1 MPLKLNASLVTVNLP
16 SNNVAKSR
24 DFFGKLLGIDLV
36 RNLEDTESYHTPI
49 SEDGI
54 DLQVGP
60 PRSPQGTPALIFH
73 VDDLDAAI
81 QQVNSMG
88 GKVLFGPQDIEMSD
102 PAFKVYE
109 PTYRKVEP
117 GGPQPSKHM
126 GRMACIEEP
135 GGSSLY
141 LMQVAEHLH
150 NHFQVGHHQKPLAA
164 FQEQHR
170 QAGMENARK
179 IHGAVPGTGP

>member
-1 MPLKLNASLVTVNLP
+1 MPQKLNASLVMVNLP

-24 DFFGKLLGIDLV
+24 DFFEKLLGIDLV

-60 PRSPQGTPALIFH
+60 PRHPQQTPALMFH
-73 VDDLDAAI
+73 VDDLDAALR
-81 QQVNSMG
+81 QVNSMG
-88 GKVLFGPQDIEMSD
+88 GKVLFGPQDIDMSD
-102 PAFKVYE
+102 RAFKEYE
-109 PTYRKVEP
+109 PAYRKVEP
-117 GGPQPSKHM
+117 GGPQPTKQL

-141 LMQVAEHLH
+141 LMQTAEHLH
-150 NHFQVGHHQKPLAA
+150 KHFQVGKDQKPLAA

-170 QAGMENARK
+170 KSGMENARK
-179 IHGAVPGTGP
+179 LFGAVPGTGP